1 MHPLFELSPYF
12 SVRTISEHY
21 FFQYCQLVDRYA
33 HQRRTAPVFEM
44 QQFFGQLKRILVL
57 EIPPTPELK
66 LTTQTTIILAVI
78 QNARTTEK
86 NGFYYYKD
94 FGVDEVVDLS
104 TVQCV
109 VGRIWD
115 RSEWAIVDR
124 SDSMAIQVT

>member
-1 MHPLFELSPYF
+1 
-12 SVRTISEHY
+12 
-21 FFQYCQLVDRYA
+21 
-33 HQRRTAPVFEM
+33 M